1 MEGRMQGKAQQ
12 LSDSNRRIM
21 EADAAPPRRVYQ
33 AWKGSNIFFLGGRL
47 IFGPDVRSL
56 IATVCLIVIPVI
68 IFAAVVS
75 PQLAHGY
82 QNQIGGWVA
91 SVSIIFTAYIL
102 VLLLLTSGRDPGI
115 VPRNSHPPE
124 PEDIGESSNLS
135 DWPGGQHGSAGLPL
149 TKDVLVNGVLVK
161 VKYCHTCMLYR
172 PPRCSH
178 CSICNNC
185 IERFDHHCPWVGQCI
200 GKRNYRFFLM
210 FVSSATVLC
219 IYVFTFCWVNIGKTM
234 DTHECTF
241 GRAILKSP
249 ISAILMLYT
258 FVAVW
263 FVGGLTSFHLYLIS
277 TNQTTYENFRYRYD
291 RRSNPYN
298 RGLVQNFIE
307 ILCSRIPSSR
317 NNFRAKANEDSAAFA
332 STLSM
337 GRVLSPPK
345 MSVDLEMGTKRQAV
359 GAEDMEDLHSQI
371 GSSMGLERCGT
382 EPPHF
387 VGRKG
392 CSEIASDI
400 ETFAEEFG
408 MDNKFTERKKIE
420 PHTNVNP

>member
-1 MEGRMQGKAQQ
+1 MGTKTKLE
-12 LSDSNRRIM
+12 
-21 EADAAPPRRVYQ
+21 
-33 AWKGSNIFFLGGRL
+33 
-47 IFGPDVRSL
+47 
-56 IATVCLIVIPVI
+56 
-68 IFAAVVS
+68 
-75 PQLAHGY
+75 
-82 QNQIGGWVA
+82 
-91 SVSIIFTAYIL
+91 IL

-115 VPRNSHPPE
+115 VPRNAHPPE

-135 DWPGGQHGSAGLPL
+135 DWPGGQHGSAGLPP
-149 TKDVLVNGVLVK
+149 TKDVLVNRVIVK

-185 IERFDHHCPWVGQCI
+185 VERFDHHCPWVGQCI

-219 IYVFTFCWVNIGKTM
+219 IYVFAFCWVNIGKIM
-234 DTHECTF
+234 DTHDCTV

-291 RRSNPYN
+291 RRTNPYN
-298 RGLVQNFIE
+298 LGLLQNFIE
-307 ILCSRIPSSR
+307 TLCSRIPSSR
-317 NNFRAKANEDSAAFA
+317 NNFRAKAKEDSAAFT
-332 STLSM
+332 SSLSM

-345 MSVDLEMGTKRQAV
+345 MSMDLEMGTKRQAV
-359 GAEDMEDLHSQI
+359 AVEDMEDLHSQI
-371 GSSMGLERCGT
+371 GSSMRLEQCGT
-382 EPPHF
+382 EPPHL

-408 MDNKFTERKKIE
+408 MEDRFTERKKLE
-420 PHTNVNP
+420 RHTNDIP

>member
-1 MEGRMQGKAQQ
+1 MEMEGRMQGKAP

-21 EADAAPPRRVYQ
+21 DADAPPRRVYQ

-56 IATVCLIVIPVI
+56 ILTVCLIVIPVI
-68 IFAAVVS
+68 LFAAVVS
-75 PQLAHGY
+75 EQLAHEY
-82 QNQIGGWVA
+82 HNQIGGWVA
-91 SVSIIFTAYIL
+91 SVAIIFTAYII

-115 VPRNSHPPE
+115 VPRNAHPPE

-135 DWPGGQHGSAGLPL
+135 EWPGGQHGSTSLPL

-185 IERFDHHCPWVGQCI
+185 VERFDHHCPWVGQCI
-200 GKRNYRFFLM
+200 GKRNYRFFFM
-210 FVSSATVLC
+210 FVSSTTILC
-219 IYVFTFCWVNIGKTM
+219 IYVFTFCWVDLTKIM
-234 DTHECTF
+234 DTHKCKF
-241 GRAILKSP
+241 GRAIMKSP
-249 ISAILMLYT
+249 ISGILILYT

-263 FVGGLTSFHLYLIS
+263 FVGGLTSFHLYLIG

-291 RRSNPYN
+291 RKTNPHN
-298 RGLVQNFIE
+298 RGLVQNFSE
-307 ILCSRIPSSR
+307 ILFSRIPSSK
-317 NNFRAKANEDSAAFA
+317 NNFIAKIKEDSAAFT
-332 STLSM
+332 SSLGI
-337 GRVLSPPK
+337 GRALSPPK
-345 MSVDLEMGTKRQAV
+345 MSVDLEMGMKRQTVAM
-359 GAEDMEDLHSQI
+359 EELEDLHSQI
-371 GSSMGLERCGT
+371 GSAMGLERCGT

-392 CSEIASDI
+392 CSEIATDI
-400 ETFAEEFG
+400 EAFAEEFG
-408 MDNKFTERKKIE
+408 MEHMYTERKKIE
-420 PHTNVNP
+420 QHTMDNP

>member
-1 MEGRMQGKAQQ
+1 MEGRMQGKVQQ

-33 AWKGSNIFFLGGRL
+33 SWKGSNIFFLGGRL

-68 IFAAVVS
+68 VFAAVV
-75 PQLAHGY
+75 PQQLANGY

-91 SVSIIFTAYIL
+91 SVSIIFTVYIL

-115 VPRNSHPPE
+115 VPRNAHPPE

-149 TKDVLVNGVLVK
+149 TKDVVVNGAIVK

-185 IERFDHHCPWVGQCI
+185 VERFDHHCPWVGQCI

-219 IYVFTFCWVNIGKTM
+219 IFVFAFCWVNIGKIM
-234 DTHECTF
+234 DTHDCKL

-291 RRSNPYN
+291 LRTNPYN
-298 RGLVQNFIE
+298 RGLVQNFVE
-307 ILCSRIPSSR
+307 TLCSRIPSSR
-317 NNFRAKANEDSAAFA
+317 NNFRAKAKEDSAAFT
-332 STLSM
+332 SSLSM

-359 GAEDMEDLHSQI
+359 AVEDMQDIHSQI
-371 GSSMGLERCGT
+371 GSSMRLEQCGT
-382 EPPHF
+382 EPPHL

-400 ETFAEEFG
+400 GTFAEEFG
-408 MDNKFTERKKIE
+408 MEGRFTERKKIE
-420 PHTNVNP
+420 MHTNDNP

>member
-1 MEGRMQGKAQQ
+1 MEGRMQGKVQQ

-149 TKDVLVNGVLVK
+149 TKDVIVNGVLVK

-185 IERFDHHCPWVGQCI
+185 VERFDHHCPWVGQCI

-219 IYVFTFCWVNIGKTM
+219 IYVFTFCWVNIGKIM

-277 TNQTTYENFRYRYD
+277 TNQVRF
-291 RRSNPYN
+291 
-298 RGLVQNFIE
+298 L
-307 ILCSRIPSSR
+307 SSR
-317 NNFRAKANEDSAAFA
+317 CSNSWLSLQFMCNANPRNNYCRLLMRTSGTATIGEAILTTVGWSKISSRSYAQGFPAPETISGLKLTRI
-332 STLSM
+332 LQP
-337 GRVLSPPK
+337 SPQH
-345 MSVDLEMGTKRQAV
+345 LAWG
-359 GAEDMEDLHSQI
+359 
-371 GSSMGLERCGT
+371 GS
-382 EPPHF
+382 
-387 VGRKG
+387 
-392 CSEIASDI
+392 
-400 ETFAEEFG
+400 
-408 MDNKFTERKKIE
+408 
-420 PHTNVNP
+420 